1 MISNNVA
8 SSNNLIYGEFME
20 YYDLHPD
27 NPQSRYINKAVEV
40 LKSGG
45 LVIYPTDTIY
55 GIGCDIFNKEAL
67 EKLFYIKQDASTKLF
82 SFICA
87 DLKDISKYAKV
98 SDFAY
103 RSMKKFLPGP
113 YTFVLPAAKEI
124 PKKLWSKRHTVG
136 IRVPNNN
143 VTLSLVR
150 ELGNPIISTSVTNRL
165 GDILNDP
172 TEIKLIFNSQVD
184 LMLASGILTNKP
196 SSVID
201 LSGDEPEV
209 IRVGAGDVSA
219 FAI

>member
-45 LVIYPTDTIY
+45 LIIYPTDTIY